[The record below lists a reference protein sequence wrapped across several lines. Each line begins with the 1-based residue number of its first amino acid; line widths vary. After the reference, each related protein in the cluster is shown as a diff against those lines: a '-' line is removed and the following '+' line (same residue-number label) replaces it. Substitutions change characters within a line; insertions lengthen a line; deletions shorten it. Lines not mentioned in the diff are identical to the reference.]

1 MISNHWTHLT
11 FAGRLSQTLCQ
22 PPPRVGL
29 QAASYTGH
37 SGPVAYDKLYQ
48 YGTLLSWSFSVHACM
63 HSVYVW
69 ICFQLW
75 MRVRLSVYCRGM
87 GMCLQASSPSCV
99 YSSIF
104 SPVLSLT
111 QAVSWKVKLISLERL
126 AGQQTPRILLRYL
139 SLGLQMCIILN
150 GSHWE
155 SEHRSPCFTA
165 RTYQLG
171 HLPSPR
177 FKFLLGDFFFRWLV
191 VCFSGE
197 TVVSCVLGFF
207 PVLLLIS

>member
-1 MISNHWTHLT
+1 MISNHWTYLT

-22 PPPRVGL
+22 PPPQVGL
-29 QAASYTGH
+29 QAASYTGLL
-37 SGPVAYDKLYQ
+37 SLWARPVAYDKLYQ

-104 SPVLSLT
+104 SPVLSST
-111 QAVSWKVKLISLERL
+111 QAVSRKVKLISLERL

-139 SLGLQMCIILN
+139 SLGLQMCTILN
-150 GSHWE
+150 GSHWG

-165 RTYQLG
+165 RTLPAG
-171 HLPSPR
+171 PSPQT
-177 FKFLLGDFFFRWLV
+177 KIQVSFRWLF
-191 VCFSGE
+191 FSGDLWFASLE
-197 TVVSCVLGFF
+197 RQ
-207 PVLLLIS
+207 